1 MERKTQTVYLVLTNI
16 FGYTFLIAP
25 AEIEPADTMLRLT
38 CMQVQVS
45 LRSAQRE
52 RKEQAGWIT
61 FRP

>member
-16 FGYTFLIAP
+16 FGYTFLIGR

-38 CMQVQVS
+38 CMQMQVS

-52 RKEQAGWIT
+52 RK
-61 FRP
+61 